1 MQKLGEVFQRFRK
14 ARGLKLKDLATAGV
28 SISQLS
34 RFEHGESIL
43 RIRVMNQLVG
53 KSGTFLDRISWY
65 SQVRSIWA
73 FSRCTCV

>member
-34 RFEHGESIL
+34 RFEQGEWLTVTKNIE
-43 RIRVMNQLVG
+43 
-53 KSGTFLDRISWY
+53 
-65 SQVRSIWA
+65 
-73 FSRCTCV
+73 